1 MTRSGADE
9 VTRPLRTLAVYIT
22 GLSVVCCWRGVW
34 VLWDALFEAA
44 SGAPDG
50 LVSGLTSHI
59 AGATVLVIGGHFT
72 AMLAP
77 PARIAML
84 PDVKHLVQRGDI
96 ANILRKGPSHGS
108 GPAKNDP
115 HAL

>member
-1 MTRSGADE
+1 M
-9 VTRPLRTLAVYIT
+9 
-22 GLSVVCCWRGVW
+22 
-34 VLWDALFEAA
+34 WDALFEAA

-50 LVSGLTSHI
+50 LASGLASHI
-59 AGATVLVIGGHFT
+59 VGAAILVAGGHFT

-77 PARIAML
+77 PARVAML
-84 PDVKHLVQRGDI
+84 PDIKHLVRHGDI
-96 ANILRKGPSHGS
+96 ANILRKGSACG

>member
-1 MTRSGADE
+1 MARPGAD
-9 VTRPLRTLAVYIT
+9 TYSRLHRTFAVYLT

-34 VLWDALFEAA
+34 VLWDALFEIA

-59 AGATVLVIGGHFT
+59 AGAAILVAGGHFT

-84 PDVKHLVQRGDI
+84 PDIKHLVRHGDI
-96 ANILRKGPSHGS
+96 ANILQRT

>member
-1 MTRSGADE
+1 MTRSGADDYS
-9 VTRPLRTLAVYIT
+9 RPLRTFAVYLT

-34 VLWDALFEAA
+34 VLWDALFEAT

-50 LVSGLTSHI
+50 LVSGLTSHV
-59 AGATVLVIGGHFT
+59 AGAAVLVLGGHFT

-84 PDVKHLVQRGDI
+84 PDLKHLVQRGDV
-96 ANILRKGPSHGS
+96 ANILRRGRACGS